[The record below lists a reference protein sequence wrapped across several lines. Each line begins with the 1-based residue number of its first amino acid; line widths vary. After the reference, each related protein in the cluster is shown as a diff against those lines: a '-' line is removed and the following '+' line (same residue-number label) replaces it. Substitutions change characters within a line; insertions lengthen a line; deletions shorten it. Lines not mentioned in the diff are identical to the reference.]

1 MANMGRG
8 YNGKFRDSKDKD
20 KKGGG
25 FALGVIMAILC
36 FATEMW
42 FPFLPLAALGFY
54 RAWVHK
60 NSRDVLEH
68 CREYGNLM
76 GMRETISVSE
86 LSETFGRSPEIVRRE
101 LKSKIAK
108 DYFGKEAYLDVGR
121 DMLCCP
127 LPERAKRSTDTRWA
141 DVAMEVLRTLRGDPD
156 TNPQAAADQ
165 CTQQKKA
172 PVVTPEPEPKKP
184 EPEPKKPE
192 PEMQRT
198 DMQTS
203 VEPKPAQGASRPT
216 AKSRIDYSE
225 ELERTLNELYDLN
238 EKIQDVP
245 VSDRIDR
252 IGVLTGSI
260 FRVVIEKPERESDVR
275 KFMNYYLPTTLKLLK
290 AYSLMEAQSYQ
301 GENIKESRKR
311 IEETL
316 DMLIVAFE
324 RLLDKLFRDDALDI
338 ATDIDVLK
346 TMVAGDGLSESGQL
360 HL

>member
-1 MANMGRG
+1 MGRG
-8 YNGKFRDSKDKD
+8 YNGKFRDLKDKD

-36 FATEMW
+36 FATQLW

-54 RAWVHK
+54 RAWVNK

-86 LSETFGRSPEIVRRE
+86 LSQTFGRSPETVRRE
-101 LKSKIAK
+101 LKSRIAK

-127 LPERAKRSTDTRWA
+127 LPERAKRGTETRWA
-141 DVAMEVLRTLRGDPD
+141 DVAMEVLRTLRGDAD
-156 TNPQAAADQ
+156 TNPQAAAENR
-165 CTQQKKA
+165 TQQKKA
-172 PVVTPEPEPKKP
+172 PVETPKRAPETQKTAP
-184 EPEPKKPE
+184 
-192 PEMQRT
+192 
-198 DMQTS
+198 DMQKPDMQASAETN
-203 VEPKPAQGASRPT
+203 PAQDAPRT
-216 AKSRIDYSE
+216 AAKSRIDYSE

-316 DMLIVAFE
+316 DMLIAAFE

-346 TMVAGDGLSESGQL
+346 TMVAGDGLSENGRL

>member
-156 TNPQAAADQ
+156 TNPQTAAENR
-165 CTQQKKA
+165 TQQKKE
-172 PVVTPEPEPKKP
+172 PIVTPEPEPKKQ
-184 EPEPKKPE
+184 EPEVQKP
-192 PEMQRT
+192 
-198 DMQTS
+198 DMQTGA
-203 VEPKPAQGASRPT
+203 EPNPAQDAPRPA

>member
-1 MANMGRG
+1 MGRG
-8 YNGKFRDSKDKD
+8 CNGRFRDLKEKD

-25 FALGVIMAILC
+25 FALGAIMAILC
-36 FATEMW
+36 FVTKLW

-60 NSRDVLEH
+60 NSRDILEH

-86 LSETFGRSPEIVRRE
+86 LSQTFGRSPETVRRE
-101 LKSKIAK
+101 LKSGISK

-127 LPERAKRSTDTRWA
+127 LPERAKRGTETRWA
-141 DVAMEVLRTLRGDPD
+141 DVAMEVLRTLRGDTD
-156 TNPQAAADQ
+156 ANPQ
-165 CTQQKKA
+165 TQKQSA
-172 PVVTPEPEPKKP
+172 EMPKP
-184 EPEPKKPE
+184 ETESQEDAAQKPE
-192 PEMQRT
+192 Q
-198 DMQTS
+198 DA
-203 VEPKPAQGASRPT
+203 PKPA
-216 AKSRIDYSE
+216 AKTRIDYSE

-245 VSDRIDR
+245 VSERIDR
-252 IGVLTGSI
+252 IGMLTGSI
-260 FRVVIEKPERESDVR
+260 FRVVIEKPEREGDVR

-301 GENIKESRKR
+301 GENIRESRKK

-316 DMLIVAFE
+316 DMLIEAFE
-324 RLLDKLFRDDALDI
+324 KLLDKLFCDDALDI

-346 TMVAGDGLSESGQL
+346 TMVAGDGLSESGRL

>member
-1 MANMGRG
+1 MGRG

-86 LSETFGRSPEIVRRE
+86 LSETFGRSPETVRRE

-127 LPERAKRSTDTRWA
+127 LPERAKRSTETRWA

-156 TNPQAAADQ
+156 TNPQTAAENR
-165 CTQQKKA
+165 TQQKKE
-172 PVVTPEPEPKKP
+172 PIVTPEPEPKKQ
-184 EPEPKKPE
+184 EPEVQKP
-192 PEMQRT
+192 
-198 DMQTS
+198 DMQTGA
-203 VEPKPAQGASRPT
+203 EPNPAQDAPRPA

>member
-1 MANMGRG
+1 MGRG
-8 YNGKFRDSKDKD
+8 YNGKFRDLKDKD

-86 LSETFGRSPEIVRRE
+86 LSETFGRSPETVRRE
-101 LKSKIAK
+101 LKSRIAK

-127 LPERAKRSTDTRWA
+127 LPERAKRSTETRWA

-156 TNPQAAADQ
+156 TNPQTAAENR
-165 CTQQKKA
+165 TQQKKE
-172 PVVTPEPEPKKP
+172 PIVTPEPEPKKQ
-184 EPEPKKPE
+184 EP
-192 PEMQRT
+192 
-198 DMQTS
+198 DMQAS
-203 VEPKPAQGASRPT
+203 AEPNPAQDAPRPA

-252 IGVLTGSI
+252 IGVL
-260 FRVVIEKPERESDVR
+260 
-275 KFMNYYLPTTLKLLK
+275 
-290 AYSLMEAQSYQ
+290 
-301 GENIKESRKR
+301 
-311 IEETL
+311 
-316 DMLIVAFE
+316 
-324 RLLDKLFRDDALDI
+324 
-338 ATDIDVLK
+338 
-346 TMVAGDGLSESGQL
+346 
-360 HL
+360 

>member
-1 MANMGRG
+1 MGRG

-156 TNPQAAADQ
+156 TNPQTAAENR
-165 CTQQKKA
+165 TQQKKE
-172 PVVTPEPEPKKP
+172 PIVTPEPEPKKQ
-184 EPEPKKPE
+184 EPEVQKP
-192 PEMQRT
+192 
-198 DMQTS
+198 DMQTGA
-203 VEPKPAQGASRPT
+203 EPNPAQDAPRPA

>member
-1 MANMGRG
+1 MGRG

-25 FALGVIMAILC
+25 FALGVIMAVLC

-86 LSETFGRSPEIVRRE
+86 LSETFGRSPETVRRE
-101 LKSKIAK
+101 LKSRIAK

-127 LPERAKRSTDTRWA
+127 LPERAKRSTETRWA

-156 TNPQAAADQ
+156 TNPQTATENR
-165 CTQQKKA
+165 TQQKKEA
-172 PVVTPEPEPKKP
+172 IITP

-192 PEMQRT
+192 PEMQRP
-198 DMQTS
+198 
-203 VEPKPAQGASRPT
+203 EPQANTEPNPAQEAPRPT
-216 AKSRIDYSE
+216 AKLRIDYSE
-225 ELERTLNELYDLN
+225 ELERTLNELYELN

-252 IGVLTGSI
+252 IGVLTASI
-260 FRVVIEKPERESDVR
+260 FRVVIEKPEREGDVR

-301 GENIKESRKR
+301 GKNIKESRKK

-316 DMLIVAFE
+316 DMLIEAFE
-324 RLLDKLFRDDALDI
+324 KLLDKLFRDDALDI

-346 TMVAGDGLSESGQL
+346 TMVAGDGLSENGQL

>member
-1 MANMGRG
+1 MGRG

-25 FALGVIMAILC
+25 FALGVIMAVLC

-86 LSETFGRSPEIVRRE
+86 LSETFGRSPETVRRE
-101 LKSKIAK
+101 LKSRIAK

-127 LPERAKRSTDTRWA
+127 LPERAKRSTETRWA

-156 TNPQAAADQ
+156 TNPQTATENR
-165 CTQQKKA
+165 TQQKK
-172 PVVTPEPEPKKP
+172 EPIITP

-192 PEMQRT
+192 PEMQRP
-198 DMQTS
+198 
-203 VEPKPAQGASRPT
+203 EPQANTEPNPAQEVPRPA

-225 ELERTLNELYDLN
+225 ELDRTLNELYDLN

-252 IGVLTGSI
+252 IGVLTASI
-260 FRVVIEKPERESDVR
+260 FRVVIEKPEREGDVR

-290 AYSLMEAQSYQ
+290 AYSLMEVQSYQ
-301 GENIKESRKR
+301 GKNIKESRKK

-316 DMLIVAFE
+316 DMLIEAFE
-324 RLLDKLFRDDALDI
+324 KLLDKLFRDDALDI

-346 TMVAGDGLSESGQL
+346 TMVAGDGLSENGQL